1 MSYGVVVPLA
11 ETGDGGDDVG
21 ELVRVLEIDREEAVV
36 PGGAA
41 QRFDVAGKSR
51 DPHRHAGPLHRSGQ
65 EGDAVDGVVPAVVVH
80 RLAGPRGG
88 EDLQ

>member
-1 MSYGVVVPLA
+1 MPAEIGEGV
-11 ETGDGGDDVG
+11 GDVG
-21 ELVRVLEIDREEAVV
+21 ELVGMFEIDREEPVV

-41 QRFDVAGKSR
+41 DRFDVAGESR
-51 DPHRHAGPLHRSGQ
+51 GPYRHAGELNRSGK